1 MSNDLTR
8 RRFHEIT
15 VAAFGGL
22 MAGSIAGCS
31 KEKPK
36 TETVATA
43 EELAAQE
50 EAKKK
55 ADLHLCRGLNTCKG
69 KGKGGSN
76 DCAGTSTCAT
86 FAQHECAGDNDCK
99 GQGGCGANPGANECK
114 GKGACHVPLMDHA
127 WDKMR
132 KSLEEKFKT
141 DSKELG
147 KAPAAA

>member
-1 MSNDLTR
+1 MSQDLTR
-8 RRFHEIT
+8 RRFNEIT

-22 MAGSIAGCS
+22 MAGSLAGCN

-36 TETVATA
+36 TETAAAVDPEA
-43 EELAAQE
+43 EAA
-50 EAKKK
+50 AKKK

-69 KGKGGSN
+69 KGKGGNN

-86 FAQHECAGDNDCK
+86 FAQHDCAGENACK
-99 GQGGCGANPGANECK
+99 GQGGCGEKPGANECK

-127 WDKMR
+127 WDKIR
-132 KSLEEKFKT
+132 KSLEEKFKA